1 MRVGILSASPSGL
14 NYSDNKRLAEEILDR
29 GAEPVLI
36 NFRRTLVAVREYGRQ
51 LLEVS
56 LDGSLQEVKVDV
68 VIPRINKYVEAGVK
82 AIDTLTSNGVPS
94 TVTSSGVILAKN
106 KLATMVELD
115 KNGIPVPYTI
125 APTGDT
131 PEKTKEMIKLIQ
143 PEKKSPIIIK
153 TLRGSKGKGVNIAE
167 SHRSANAQVQTLGSE
182 GVEYL
187 VQEYIEPLE
196 GTGGP
201 SDIRIIV
208 VDGLIVASMKRLAN
222 PNANDFDKDDDNEFR
237 ANIALGASAI
247 SYDPTLREREMAL
260 RSAEVIGARVI
271 GFDAMHSQRGPLV
284 TELNV
289 NPGFA
294 IEQYTGANV
303 AGAIV
308 DLAIRLAEQKHN
320 V

>member
-1 MRVGILSASPSGL
+1 MRVGILSSSPSGL
-14 NYSDNKRLAEEILDR
+14 RYSDNKRLAEEIVNR

-51 LLEVS
+51 LLEVG

-82 AIDTLTSNGVPS
+82 AIDTLTSNGVPT

-125 APTGDT
+125 APTGET
-131 PEKTKEMIKLIQ
+131 PEITKEMIKLIQ
-143 PEKKSPIIIK
+143 PDKKAPIVVK

-182 GVEYL
+182 GIEYL
-187 VQEYIEPLE
+187 VQEYIEPHE
-196 GTGGP
+196 NQPP

-208 VDGLIVASMKRLAN
+208 VDGLVVASMKRVSAS
-222 PNANDFDKDDDNEFR
+222 DDEFR
-237 ANIALGASAI
+237 ANLALGGSAI
-247 SYDPTLREREMAL
+247 SYEPTLRERELAL
-260 RSAEVIGARVI
+260 RSADAIGARVI

-289 NPGFA
+289 NPGFG
-294 IEQYTGANV
+294 IEQYTGVNV

-308 DLAIRLAEQKHN
+308 DLALRLGERRL
-320 V
+320 